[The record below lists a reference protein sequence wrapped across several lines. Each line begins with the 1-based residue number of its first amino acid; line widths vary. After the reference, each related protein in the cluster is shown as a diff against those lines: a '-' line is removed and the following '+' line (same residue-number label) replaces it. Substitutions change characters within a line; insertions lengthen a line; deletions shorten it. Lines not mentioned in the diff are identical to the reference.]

1 MAKQVCLTIV
11 RLCLCVLSTAGCN
24 KGSTLLRDTVR
35 VAAAA
40 IQPQSNQPLAVTFN
54 ALGDRWS
61 DENGVPW
68 AVAGALAQMCKLSYA
83 SEAEIN
89 TTLSEWGLPKVSH
102 FRNGS
107 LYACVASD
115 DRTVLIAFRGTDDSK
130 DWLVN
135 ADATPQP
142 VRHGIIHRG
151 FYQGMKTLYPEMV
164 AAAADHGVEKKH
176 LWVTGHSLGGALAVA
191 FAYESLAE
199 GRGTPAG
206 VVTFG
211 QPMVADT
218 ALGSYVSD
226 RLGGNYVRFV
236 NERDVVTRVPPGYVH
251 FGKLIWFHDGKLEL
265 DAPRVLADAG
275 DGPSAGSHPELAPLS
290 TAEFHSLQRGIRDL
304 RTLGKNFDPAN
315 LQSYGEQVAAITDH
329 FMAAYIRGID
339 ALSNSAPA
347 VASR

>member
-11 RLCLCVLSTAGCN
+11 LLCLCIFWTAGCN
-24 KGSTLLRDTVR
+24 KGSPLLRDKIR
-35 VAAAA
+35 VALAAVQPQPSQLPAAA
-40 IQPQSNQPLAVTFN
+40 FGT
-54 ALGDRWS
+54 LGDHWK
-61 DENGVPW
+61 DENGIPW
-68 AVAGALAQMCKLSYA
+68 ETAGALARMCKLSYA

-89 TTLSEWGLPKVSH
+89 AALSEWGLPKVSH

-107 LYACVASD
+107 LYACMASD
-115 DRTVLIAFRGTDDSK
+115 DDTVLIAFRGTDDSK

-142 VRHGIIHRG
+142 VRHGMVHRG

-164 AAAADHGVEKKH
+164 AAAADHGAENKH
-176 LWVTGHSLGGALAVA
+176 LWITGHSLGGALAVA
-191 FAYESLAE
+191 FAYESLTE
-199 GRGTPAG
+199 GRVKPAG
-206 VVTFG
+206 LVTFG
-211 QPMVADT
+211 QPLFADS
-218 ALGSYVSD
+218 ALGAYVSD
-226 RLGGNYVRFV
+226 QLGGNYVRFV

-265 DAPRVLADAG
+265 DAQRVLADAEG
-275 DGPSAGSHPELAPLS
+275 RPSAGSHPELAPLS
-290 TAEFHSLQRGIRDL
+290 TAEFQSLQRSIRDL
-304 RTLGKNFDPAN
+304 RQLGKNFDPAN

-339 ALSNSAPA
+339 AFANSPPS